1 MTSPIF
7 PAGIGARGIV
17 SPLERGMGMPIGG
30 EPVDGSAPFS
40 SLLRRALGDVTDAQQ
55 HKADLIGAFLRGEA
69 VELHDVMAAAEEAS
83 LSLELL
89 VETRNK
95 LTEAYR
101 TVMNIQV

>member
-1 MTSPIF
+1 MTAPLF
-7 PAGIGARGIV
+7 PSGIGTRGII
-17 SPLERGMGMPIGG
+17 SPLERGGGMPLGVPSDGG
-30 EPVDGSAPFS
+30 APFS
-40 SLLRRALGDVTDAQQ
+40 ELLKRAVGDVSDAQQ

-101 TVMNIQV
+101 TVMNMQV

>member
-1 MTSPIF
+1 MTAPLF
-7 PAGIGARGIV
+7 PAGIGARNGI
-17 SPLERGMGMPIGG
+17 SPLERNGGAMPLGA
-30 EPVDGSAPFS
+30 PVDGGAPFS
-40 SLLRRALGDVTDAQQ
+40 ELLKRAIGDVTDAQQ